1 MAWVKHTTALSRSK
15 SVRVSACVCVSVCVS
30 RCVGKC
36 VWARGG
42 GGGRRGVGEAHHR
55 PES

>member
-1 MAWVKHTTALSRSK
+1 VAWVKHTTALSRSK